1 MSDTGDDDGM
11 NFDPPDRQ
19 PTTPRSVRR
28 SPRLAA
34 RRMSNPADAT
44 EDEGM
49 ESSDDRSPDDHP
61 TAVRRSPRLAA
72 QRASSSPFVRVRNP
86 RVGATRRPGRPSN
99 PIWRHFDKVTA
110 CKYCLAVI
118 RSAQP
123 GKNMQRHLKDCP
135 NAPTAIKQRIHEMF
149 PDGHR
154 QVAAPTLPAGGS
166 STGVGVGNFD
176 GGNTQQTTPLIT
188 AQQQQQF
195 EMALASMFFLCALP
209 FVLVESEVF
218 RKPFQLLAPG
228 IRFPSRH
235 RLSGVLLQRARDAI
249 RESALKLIRLRKVVT
264 IVTDSWTNVNHSTI
278 INFMV
283 VAPGMRSVFWS
294 SLATGTTSETA
305 EYLAGHLGRVI
316 DEVERETNATVAG
329 VLADNASNMDAAW
342 KLLERSRP
350 IFGGGC
356 AAHMLNLLIQ
366 DVCKLEL
373 FKRVQIKAL
382 AITAY
387 VRDHH
392 ALLSQ
397 FTITLREATS
407 DQRRVLTVP
416 ILTRWYSLHACFV
429 PVLDNKKVLKKL
441 FTEPQF
447 ADLVKNSAS
456 SKTSKDKLGHVKRYI
471 RDASFWRKLEQVV
484 AFLDPVIEALRE
496 LESDNCPT
504 SRVYSRFQWLL
515 NHPIFGTDD
524 EQSDVQAAIK
534 ALVEDRWKHVHTD
547 ATGLA
552 FILDPHTD
560 PDDFV
565 GTDEKDT
572 YRQGC
577 DFAERSGLLQELG
590 VSRVIFNSA
599 LNDFASLKRRWS
611 PTDKRDNDGVEP
623 ITWWWNNKKHHPL
636 LWELAKRVFAIP
648 SSSAASERAWS
659 IMDFIHSKK
668 RNRLTTDKV
677 DMLAFI
683 YVNHNA
689 VSSEPTDWARLHS
702 YPECP
707 EALEQESRSLRDV
720 TEQ

>member
-1 MSDTGDDDGM
+1 
-11 NFDPPDRQ
+11 
-19 PTTPRSVRR
+19 
-28 SPRLAA
+28 
-34 RRMSNPADAT
+34 MSNPADAT
-44 EDEGM
+44 EDEDM
-49 ESSDDRSPDDHP
+49 AESSDNRSPDDRP
-61 TAVRRSPRLAA
+61 TTVRRSPRLAA
-72 QRASSSPFVRVRNP
+72 QRASSSPTVRVRNP
-86 RVGATRRPGRPSN
+86 RVGATRRPGRPTN
-99 PIWRHFDKVTA
+99 PIWRYFDKVTDKSSKPHA
-110 CKYCLAVI
+110 SCKYCLAVI

-149 PDGHR
+149 PDGRR

-166 STGVGVGNFD
+166 STGVGAGNFD
-176 GGNTQQTTPLIT
+176 GGNTHHTPPLLT

-235 RLSGVLLQRARDAI
+235 RLSGVLLQRARDEI
-249 RESALKLIRLRKVVT
+249 RERALKLIRLRKVVT

-278 INFMV
+278 KNFMV
-283 VAPGMRSVFWS
+283 VAPGLRSVFWS
-294 SLATGTTSETA
+294 SLATDTASETA
-305 EYLAGHLGRVI
+305 EYLADHLGRVI
-316 DEVERETNATVAG
+316 NEVERETNATVAG
-329 VLADNASNMDAAW
+329 VLADNVSNMDAAW

-373 FKRVQIKAL
+373 FKSVQTKAL

-392 ALLSQ
+392 ALRSQ

-407 DQRRVLTVP
+407 DHRRVLTVP
-416 ILTRWYSLHACFV
+416 VLTRWYSLHACFV
-429 PVLDNKKVLKKL
+429 RVLDNKNVLKKL

-447 ADLVKNSAS
+447 ADLIKNSAS
-456 SKTSKDKLGHVKRYI
+456 SKTSKDKLGQVKIYI
-471 RDASFWRKLEQVV
+471 RDASFWRKLEQEV

-534 ALVEDRWKHVHTD
+534 ALVEDRWKHEHTD
-547 ATGLA
+547 VTGLA
-552 FILDPHTD
+552 FLLDPHTD

-572 YRQGC
+572 YRQG
-577 DFAERSGLLQELG
+577 
-590 VSRVIFNSA
+590 
-599 LNDFASLKRRWS
+599 
-611 PTDKRDNDGVEP
+611 DNDGVEP

-636 LWELAKRVFAIP
+636 LWELAKRVFATP
-648 SSSAASERAWS
+648 SSSAASDRAWS
-659 IMDFIHSKK
+659 IVDFIHSKK

-689 VSSEPTDWARLHS
+689 VSSDPTNWARLHS

-707 EALEQESRSLRDV
+707 EARERESHSLRDV